1 LLPSSIDNVMKF
13 KYFVMD
19 LVRNYAF
26 MLFQD
31 ERDIK
36 LIILAVGGYI
46 F

>member
-1 LLPSSIDNVMKF
+1 MKF

-36 LIILAVGGYI
+36 LILLAMCG
-46 F
+46 FMF